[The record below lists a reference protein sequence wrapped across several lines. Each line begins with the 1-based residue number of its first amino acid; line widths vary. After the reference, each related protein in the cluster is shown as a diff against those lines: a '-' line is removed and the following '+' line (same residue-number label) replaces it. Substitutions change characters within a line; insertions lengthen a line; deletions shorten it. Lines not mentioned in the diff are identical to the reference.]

1 MSFAQHFSEHSTHL
15 INPFNSPSSPMY
27 KHYLRFFTDEK
38 TEGEIKLII
47 QVKTAGNGETDT

>member
-1 MSFAQHFSEHSTHL
+1 
-15 INPFNSPSSPMY
+15 MY